1 MSNVTMAGKIRKPDH
16 VPDAVVYDFDYN
28 TDVEYCRD
36 PHARAADLVANAPPI
51 FWTPFNGGHWMFQEH
66 KAVSEALRD
75 YATFSSE
82 HLSPDAFAAMLAELP
97 ERGPVPGPGP
107 IAIDPPLLPKL
118 PPPLP
123 STFHPQATCD
133 HGTPGVQAK

>member
-1 MSNVTMAGKIRKPDH
+1 MRISDWSSDVCSSDL
-16 VPDAVVYDFDYN
+16 YN

-82 HLSPDAFAAMLAELP
+82 HFSPDAFAAMMAELP
-97 ERGPVPGPGP
+97 EEERVPAPVP
-107 IAIDPPLLPKL
+107 IAIDPQLHTKL
-118 PPPLP
+118 DRK
-123 STFHPQATCD
+123 STRLNSSH
-133 HGTPGVQAK
+133 

>member
-51 FWTPFNGGHWMFQEH
+51 FWTPFNGGHWMFPEH
-66 KAVSEALRD
+66 KAVSAALPD
-75 YATFSSE
+75 HATF
-82 HLSPDAFAAMLAELP
+82 HRQRFRPHA
-97 ERGPVPGPGP
+97 
-107 IAIDPPLLPKL
+107 
-118 PPPLP
+118 
-123 STFHPQATCD
+123 FHPMVPEPVGAARCRARGGKSVENT
-133 HGTPGVQAK
+133 GGAV